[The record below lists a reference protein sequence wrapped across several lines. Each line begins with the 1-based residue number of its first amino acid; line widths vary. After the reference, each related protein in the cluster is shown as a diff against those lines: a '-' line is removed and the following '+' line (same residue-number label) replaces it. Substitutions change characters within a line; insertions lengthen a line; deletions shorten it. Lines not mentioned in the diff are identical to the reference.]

1 VTTDDLPVTLRPGE
15 RRPVSVR
22 VHLPPTPG
30 LFNRKALFWTDDD
43 RSPIV
48 VLSLVGRIEP
58 PESAGDSGR

>member
-1 VTTDDLPVTLRPGE
+1 
-15 RRPVSVR
+15 
-22 VHLPPTPG
+22 LPPTPG